1 MIYLVLLLCMVNMGL
16 QVEICVREVVWRVNN
31 NRKPVIFCDVLY
43 HLNVIFLQRVFEGL
57 KSVFSNSK
65 TTRQRCTKGTLCLCS
80 SNKRAR
86 IDLSNGVNCS
96 SNRAFMRKLQHKQ
109 WRVNFKTQL
118 TSKSHNFL
126 LRNQIEAQ
134 E

>member
-1 MIYLVLLLCMVNMGL
+1 MVNMGL
-16 QVEICVREVVWRVNN
+16 QVEICACEVIWKVNN
-31 NRKPVIFCDVLY
+31 NRKPMIFCDVLY

-57 KSVFSNSK
+57 KSIFSNSK
-65 TTRQRCTKGTLCLCS
+65 TTRQRCTKGTLVS
-80 SNKRAR
+80 AAQMKRAQ

-96 SNRAFMRKLQHKQ
+96 SNRAFLRKLQLKQ

-126 LRNQIEAQ
+126 LQNQIEAQ